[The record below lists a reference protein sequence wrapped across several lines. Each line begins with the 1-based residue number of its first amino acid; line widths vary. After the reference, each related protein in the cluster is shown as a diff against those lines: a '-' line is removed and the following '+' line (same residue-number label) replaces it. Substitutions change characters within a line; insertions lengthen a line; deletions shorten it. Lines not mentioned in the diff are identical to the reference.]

1 MASCLFFFLFS
12 YFSLFSFKFHVLI
25 ISSHWNSFFR
35 KKKNHRLDYLDV
47 FYLQIMTNSKF
58 VRAYLV
64 VRNYTYKKHLE
75 NGIDIAISGTIL
87 GAPGLYIGLFENAIY
102 NFFLNKQFLV
112 VFTNLKK
119 L

>member
-1 MASCLFFFLFS
+1 M
-12 YFSLFSFKFHVLI
+12 
-25 ISSHWNSFFR
+25 
-35 KKKNHRLDYLDV
+35 DYLDV

-87 GAPGLYIGLFENAIY
+87 GAPALYIGLFENAIY
-102 NFFLNKQFLV
+102 NYFSKQTIFSS
-112 VFTNLKK
+112 FYKLKK
-119 L
+119 TVKNG